1 MRFSKM
7 HGAGNDF
14 ILINNVTAR
23 LADESLAELA
33 RRLCDRRLGIGAD
46 GLILAD
52 SPSGQAD
59 VKMVFF
65 NADGSR
71 GEMCGNGARCLARFA
86 YEEGLAPAEM
96 TLETP
101 AGQVLAKRL
110 GVDQYWVRLPNPS
123 LIKSLRLAYRGD
135 VIIADYIELGDP
147 GVPHLAVK
155 LPDLAERPAEELF
168 TMGRELRYHTDLAK
182 GANVNFYQPLA
193 PEHYLAKTYE
203 RGVEDFTLACGTG
216 SASVALAL
224 QQADPEL
231 RDKRLQ
237 FSVPGGELFIEA
249 DWQSETVL
257 SVDLIGPSVRLF
269 DGQLLIDSTWESSLS
284 DL

>member
-1 MRFSKM
+1 MRFSKL

-14 ILINNVTAR
+14 ILINNITAR

-33 RRLCDRRLGIGAD
+33 RRLCERRLGIGAD

-52 SPSGQAD
+52 RPSAQAD

-110 GVDQYWVRLPNPS
+110 DVDQYWVRLPNPS

-147 GVPHLAVK
+147 GVPHLAVA
-155 LPDLAERPAEELF
+155 LPDLAKRPAEELF
-168 TMGRELRYHTDLAK
+168 TMGRELRYHADLAK
-182 GANVNFYQPLA
+182 GANVNFYQLLTPQ
-193 PEHYLAKTYE
+193 HYLAKTYE

-224 QQADPEL
+224 QQAEPEL

-249 DWQSETVL
+249 DWHLDTVL
-257 SVDLIGPSVRLF
+257 SVDLIGPSVRVF
-269 DGQLLIDSTWESSLS
+269 DGQLLIDSTWESSPSQL
-284 DL
+284 